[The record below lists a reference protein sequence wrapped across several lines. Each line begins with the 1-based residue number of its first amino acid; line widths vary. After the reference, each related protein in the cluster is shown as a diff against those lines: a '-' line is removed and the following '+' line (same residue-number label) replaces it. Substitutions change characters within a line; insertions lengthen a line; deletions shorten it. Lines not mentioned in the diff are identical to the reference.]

1 VSYHYG
7 FSADIGGGEYER
19 PLLQPEGAEIIR
31 VAGKDQLQD
40 ALSRW
45 RSQTTGEGEE
55 IAHSDQPEHAVIEIA
70 DSGVYVLPIR
80 VFLGAGHSLQLRAA
94 NRTRPVL
101 RLLDWQTDLPDNLT
115 VVGQAGSR
123 FTLDGIMVAGRG
135 VQIERALRS
144 LTVRH
149 STLVPGW
156 SLKPDCEP
164 QRPSEPSIELID
176 SGACVVIEHSVVG
189 SIQINNDEVRTDPV
203 NVRIS
208 DSIVDATGTDCH
220 GPDCEAIGAAGS
232 RRAHAVLRISRST
245 LIGRVMTHAIELGEN
260 SIFLGCVTVARSQFG
275 CLRFCY
281 VSHDSRTPKRFNCQP
296 DLVIKAVRE
305 RLGPA
310 TTPEQLVALR
320 EEQTQ
325 ERRRVRPVLNSTR
338 YGTPTYCQLGASCA
352 SEILRGADDESEM
365 GVFHDLF
372 QPQRLANLRVRL
384 DEFVPASAEAGIIIV
399 T

>member
-1 VSYHYG
+1 
-7 FSADIGGGEYER
+7 
-19 PLLQPEGAEIIR
+19 
-31 VAGKDQLQD
+31 
-40 ALSRW
+40 
-45 RSQTTGEGEE
+45 
-55 IAHSDQPEHAVIEIA
+55 
-70 DSGVYVLPIR
+70 
-80 VFLGAGHSLQLRAA
+80 
-94 NRTRPVL
+94 
-101 RLLDWQTDLPDNLT
+101 
-115 VVGQAGSR
+115 
-123 FTLDGIMVAGRG
+123 
-135 VQIERALRS
+135 
-144 LTVRH
+144 
-149 STLVPGW
+149 
-156 SLKPDCEP
+156 
-164 QRPSEPSIELID
+164 
-176 SGACVVIEHSVVG
+176 
-189 SIQINNDEVRTDPV
+189 
-203 NVRIS
+203 
-208 DSIVDATGTDCH
+208 
-220 GPDCEAIGAAGS
+220 
-232 RRAHAVLRISRST
+232 
-245 LIGRVMTHAIELGEN
+245 
-260 SIFLGCVTVARSQFG
+260 
-275 CLRFCY
+275 